1 MRPSLLSLLTLTL
14 TPLALACS
22 SPGVANLAASE
33 VVVTVTG
40 VATAP
45 EVAALGESQGGLGVS
60 RVFVSSS
67 SFRLLPCDSSA
78 ADITLEP
85 RGYDLLA
92 KAVPREAV
100 GTLVTDWCGLQL
112 DIDPV
117 ARNTTE
123 GVPEG
128 ASLYVEGTD
137 ADGAAFALT
146 SEASTSV
153 LLEAI
158 AGVSFGDVPL
168 LLGLDVSAWLEGV
181 ALAPELA
188 EMSSEQLVERL
199 PVALAL
205 YADANENQS
214 LDEDETTPVAV
225 VP

>member
-1 MRPSLLSLLTLTL
+1 MRPRLLSLLL

-33 VVVTVTG
+33 VVITVTG
-40 VATAP
+40 VASARD
-45 EVAALGESQGGLGVS
+45 VAALGASQGGLGVS

-67 SFRLLPCDSSA
+67 SFRLLPCDSGTA
-78 ADITLEP
+78 KVTLDP

-92 KAVPREAV
+92 EAVPREAV

-117 ARNTTE
+117 AQNTAE
-123 GVPEG
+123 GVPAG

-137 ADGAAFALT
+137 ADDAAFALT

-153 LLEAI
+153 LLQAVN
-158 AGVSFGDVPL
+158 GVSFGDVPL
-168 LLGLDVSAWLEGV
+168 LLGLDVSVWLEGV
-181 ALAPELA
+181 PLTPELA
-188 EMSSEQLVERL
+188 LMAGEQLVERA
-199 PVALAL
+199 PAALAL
-205 YADANENQS
+205 YADPNGNQS
-214 LDEDETTPVAV
+214 LDADETTPVAV

>member
-1 MRPSLLSLLTLTL
+1 MRLPLLGLLI

-40 VATAP
+40 VASAP
-45 EVAALGESQGGLGVS
+45 EVAAIGESQGGLGVS

-67 SFRLLPCDSSA
+67 SLRLLPCDSGSA
-78 ADITLEP
+78 DVTLEP
-85 RGYDLLA
+85 RGYDLVA
-92 KAVPREAV
+92 ETVPREVV

-112 DIDPV
+112 DIDPL
-117 ARNTTE
+117 ARNAAD

-137 ADGAAFALT
+137 PEGTAFAL
-146 SEASTSV
+146 SSDASTS
-153 LLEAI
+153 LRLEAVDG
-158 AGVSFGDVPL
+158 ASFGRVPL
-168 LLGLDVSAWLEGV
+168 LLGLDVSTWLEGV
-181 ALAPELA
+181 KLAPELA
-188 EMSSEQLVERL
+188 EMTSEQLVERA
-199 PVALAL
+199 PAAFAL

-214 LDEDETTPVAV
+214 LDEDETTPVAM

>member
-1 MRPSLLSLLTLTL
+1 MRSSVLALFSV
-14 TPLALACS
+14 TPFALACS

-40 VATAP
+40 VASAP

-60 RVFVSSS
+60 RVFVSTS
-67 SFRLLPCDSSA
+67 SFRLLPCDSGS
-78 ADITLEP
+78 ADITLGP

-92 KAVPREAV
+92 DAVPREPV

-112 DIDPV
+112 DIAPV
-117 ARNTTE
+117 ARNAAE

-137 ADGAAFALT
+137 PEGTAFAL
-146 SEASTSV
+146 SSSASTSV
-153 LLEAI
+153 LLEAVD
-158 AGVSFGDVPL
+158 GVSFGRVPL
-168 LLGLDVSAWLEGV
+168 LLGLDVSTWLEGV
-181 ALAPELA
+181 NLSPELG
-188 EMSSEQLVERL
+188 ETTGEQLAERA
-199 PVALAL
+199 PAAFAL
-205 YADANENQS
+205 YADAEENQS